1 MLSSLRLKS
10 IAVIIGLLIG
20 PCLVA
25 RTLGT
30 ETNRAARLGLALV
43 FGFTALGHFAKTDAM
58 AEMLPPSMP
67 KRRAVIW
74 ISGVFEAGLA
84 VAILACSKCPWVG
97 QAIIGFLIAI
107 FPSNIYSAIRRVDFG
122 GHAAGPR
129 YLIVRAPLQLLL
141 ILWTFRFVLK
151 GRP

>member
-74 ISGVFEAGLA
+74 ISGVFEAA
-84 VAILACSKCPWVG
+84 SPW
-97 QAIIGFLIAI
+97 
-107 FPSNIYSAIRRVDFG
+107 PSSPAQSAPGSVKRSSDF
-122 GHAAGPR
+122 
-129 YLIVRAPLQLLL
+129 
-141 ILWTFRFVLK
+141 
-151 GRP
+151 